1 MNNIEIIKQIDKELN
16 ILYICIIQIIIN
28 SIIAIVIKKKV
39 FPDENHVN
47 RILRSLIWK
56 VSTLPII
63 IYTYPMYKQNFL
75 ASLLFILVTPVI
87 IGYYTYQLFK
97 IEKKYGLL
105 SLLLSLN
112 FLLVGCFI
120 LFVFNL

>member
-28 SIIAIVIKKKV
+28 SIISIVIKQKI
-39 FPDENHVN
+39 FPGNNHMN
-47 RILRSLIWK
+47 RVLRSSIWRF
-56 VSTLPII
+56 STLPII

-75 ASLLFILVTPVI
+75 ASLLLILVTLVM
-87 IGYYTYQLFK
+87 IGYYTYQFWK

-105 SLLLSLN
+105 FLLLSLN